1 MSKAFLRESDLSEPA
16 EFPSPIATLP
26 PGAKNYLTPDGAERL
41 RAEAIRLLEEERP
54 KWTSSPENG
63 DARQTL
69 QAIDQRVRFLFKSL
83 RTAEVISPP
92 AQPDDHVRFGAY
104 VTVREKTGDVLQ
116 YRIVG
121 VDEIDLER
129 GWVSWLSPLAKA
141 LINARPGQRVILK
154 APRGQTELEIVA
166 VRYE

>member
-1 MSKAFLRESDLSEPA
+1 MSKAFLRESDFSEPA
-16 EFPSPIATLP
+16 ELPSPIATLP
-26 PGAKNYLTPDGAERL
+26 PGAKNDLTPDGAERL
-41 RAEAIRLLEEERP
+41 RAEAMRLLDEERP
-54 KWTSSPENG
+54 KWTSSPESS

-69 QAIDQRVRFLFKSL
+69 QAIDQRVRSLFKSL

-92 AQPDDHVRFGAY
+92 AVSDDHVRFGAF
-104 VTVREKTGDVLQ
+104 VTVREKTGTELQ
-116 YRIVG
+116 YRVVG

-129 GWVSWLSPLAKA
+129 GWVSWISPLAKA
-141 LINARPGQRVILK
+141 LMNARKGQRVILK